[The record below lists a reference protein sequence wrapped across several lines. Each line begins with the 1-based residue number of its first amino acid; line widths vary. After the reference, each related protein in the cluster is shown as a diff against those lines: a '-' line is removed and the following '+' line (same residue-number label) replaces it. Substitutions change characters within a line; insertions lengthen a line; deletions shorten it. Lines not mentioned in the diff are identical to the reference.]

1 MTLGDLSNLVLIEL
15 QQSGAQFA
23 TGGATAP
30 GPNWAGVQNPQY
42 SQGLVEFAVN
52 EGYKKMMG
60 DIEMLELALIDYTF
74 LSTTTTYIYPFPP
87 APTASLVFPEVS
99 HIARIYYHPFGLLYT
114 REFRPGTELVSWAKF
129 QRVTGQGYLLPYS
142 FGTQPTWATV
152 DPLRQNI
159 YFYPGSARSGDIVTV
174 QYSPIPSPY
183 IGGVA
188 PTGCPILVNSTDTPI
203 TPYDTHMA
211 IFYYAMHLLWIRAR
225 EADQA
230 KVSRAMYDAEIKLI
244 KDKYTK
250 ITHADTITVE
260 PFMDSLAIGG
270 PR

>member
-74 LSTTTTYIYPFPP
+74 LDHDDVHLPVP
-87 APTASLVFPEVS
+87 AGADRVARVPGSLAYRA
-99 HIARIYYHPFGLLYT
+99 H
-114 REFRPGTELVSWAKF
+114 
-129 QRVTGQGYLLPYS
+129 LLPSVRLAVYARVPAGDRACVVGEVPARHGPGLS
-142 FGTQPTWATV
+142 FAVQ
-152 DPLRQNI
+152 LR
-159 YFYPGSARSGDIVTV
+159 YAADLGDGGSA
-174 QYSPIPSPY
+174 
-183 IGGVA
+183 A
-188 PTGCPILVNSTDTPI
+188 PEHLLLSRQCEKRRHRHGPVFTDSLAVYRWSRTDGLPDSRELTDTPI